1 MDKSTDILEMSDED
15 FAKLAPPAVTEA
27 PASEAAPAIEEQQAA
42 PAAAAPVVEA
52 PAQTEEQQPA
62 ATEQEQQTEEQQQQ
76 TEEQQQAAPAVEGEQ
91 QPAATPDAAAPAE
104 QQPAAEEFDYKA
116 AYENLL
122 AKPLKANGKEIK
134 LNSVEELVQLAQQ
147 GANYTRKMQELAPH
161 RKTLLMLENN
171 GVDADKLDF
180 LIALSKKDPAAI
192 QKYLKDSGVNPL
204 DIDVEAEATYQG
216 GNHRVSDEEA
226 AFANTLEDM
235 QMSEAGKYVLQSIHG
250 TWDQASKELL
260 VTQPNIMEIMRQQHE
275 AGFYDRISAEVD
287 RQRMLGAIPASQSWL
302 QSYKIIGDKMVEQGL
317 FVDLLAKQEPAAQTP
332 PVAAAPVATRVA
344 APKPT
349 VTADARAAAAAPTRA
364 APSAAKKLVN
374 PLAMS
379 DDEFMKQFENR
390 L

>member
-76 TEEQQQAAPAVEGEQ
+76 AEEQQQ
-91 QPAATPDAAAPAE
+91 AATPDAAAPAE

-317 FVDLLAKQEPAAQTP
+317 FADLLAKQEPAAQTP

>member
-76 TEEQQQAAPAVEGEQ
+76 TEEQQQ
-91 QPAATPDAAAPAE
+91 AATPDAAAPAE